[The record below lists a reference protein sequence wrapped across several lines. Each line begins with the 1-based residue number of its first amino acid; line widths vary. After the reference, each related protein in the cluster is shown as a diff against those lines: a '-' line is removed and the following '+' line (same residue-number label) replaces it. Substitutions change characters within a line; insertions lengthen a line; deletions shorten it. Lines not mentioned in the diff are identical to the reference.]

1 MPDQL
6 LRENSLELQRRTRL
20 LKYVYSGVID
30 KEVEGALLQGIDD
43 WYDDSKGGRQ
53 MTVRQLRDLFD
64 EFFWPDE
71 EDEVNLSAQA
81 WEQVAFQITAEPTE
95 GYGDLL
101 GTIEVKST
109 DCRFGRY
116 STHEI
121 RLVLHLIH
129 GHSRVK
135 MTYTGPQRFKTFK
148 GALGSELRWE
158 KDFLCPL

>member
-1 MPDQL
+1 MS
-6 LRENSLELQRRTRL
+6 EKSLERQRRTRL

-43 WYDDSKGGRQ
+43 FYDDSKGGRQ
-53 MTVRQLRDLFD
+53 MTVRQLRALFD
-64 EFFWPDE
+64 DFFWPDE

-81 WEQVAFQITAEPTE
+81 WEQVAFHITRDPTE
-95 GYGDLL
+95 GYGNLL
-101 GTIEVKST
+101 GRIEAKST
-109 DCRFGRY
+109 ADR
-116 STHEI
+116 HEI
-121 RLVLHLIH
+121 RLELRLIH

-148 GALGSELRWE
+148 GPLGSELRWE